1 MRGFS
6 RLLTA
11 LLPLALD
18 LALVAGPA
26 AAADFTKFDA
36 ACTSGGAFL
45 LGETPA
51 KVDQGAVLGTLCPCL
66 ETGFAGYTQP
76 EIDALTADLR
86 TGSSVEAKA
95 TYPAYGDLQ
104 AKASRVLL
112 ACFNTDAAAA
122 ALSGKPA
129 PAPGG

>member
-1 MRGFS
+1 MRAFSS
-6 RLLTA
+6 RLIA
-11 LLPLALD
+11 VLPLALV
-18 LALVAGPA
+18 LFAGPA
-26 AAADFTKFDA
+26 AAADFTKFEA

-51 KVDQGAVLGTLCPCL
+51 EVDQSAVLGTLCPCL
-66 ETGFAGYTQP
+66 ETGFAAYTQP

-104 AKASRVLL
+104 AKASQVLL
-112 ACFNTDAAAA
+112 ACFNTDAAPA
-122 ALSGKPA
+122 ALSGKSSAPPA
-129 PAPGG
+129 E